1 MGWTDEGITSW
12 ETDELFLGPL
22 WKISHILWKATQE
35 RGEVTESGDFEAI
48 DEPDYLSPL
57 YNLGTLYDIDKYVIG
72 RWSGVDEDQFGNTYI
87 SPFINYTD
95 RDGNYE
101 KEATK
106 PARWNSAT
114 ILTAIGRTEFIRIY
128 DIVKLIIIPGILE
141 ADVPSQYLKPLI
153 YDWVNQIYQL
163 LNLFRWTIYDNLV
176 GNDALDSYQKFV
188 LVDDDYATA
197 AALWPANFTQGIA
210 FFSDVSAS
218 QRSGFNERT
227 VLGRNYKINTYTSLT
242 DKYTHQADPYE
253 FIEATLDGV
262 NPGTFDDF
270 GDDVQENTYSLI
282 GTYTNSDVFNDVTM
296 HDNLTKYSGD
306 VPPDLGD
313 GVFGWRSKPNDGFVV
328 MRWDVEDGF
337 EYVTELN

>member
-163 LNLFRWTIYDNLV
+163 LNLFRWTEGILTFFNSFPADTAFKV
-176 GNDALDSYQKFV
+176 KESQGV
-188 LVDDDYATA
+188 DYATA
-197 AALWPANFTQGIA
+197 AAAWPANF
-210 FFSDVSAS
+210 SDEVRGTPNDKATSNQIGNVELS
-218 QRSGFNERT
+218 RQYCVDEGDHYYN
-227 VLGRNYKINTYTSLT
+227 SLT
-242 DKYTHQADPYE
+242 DKFFHEADIYPYIVK
-253 FIEATLDGV
+253 F
-262 NPGTFDDF
+262 GTFANM
-270 GDDVQENTYSLI
+270 GDDVAENTYSKAV
-282 GTYTNSDVFNDVTM
+282 TYKKDEDRVLWSLY
-296 HDNLTKYSGD
+296 DNLDKYTGN
-306 VPPDLGD
+306 VPPDYGAGTGNLGWQVD
-313 GVFGWRSKPNDGFVV
+313 DDDGFALL
-328 MRWDVEDGF
+328 RWDVEDGF
-337 EYVTELN
+337 EYVTELT